1 MPILDLRFSKIKAEN
16 NNKPISKEGV
26 KVDMKVNFINI
37 EELPK
42 PENSPTSALKAD
54 FEFKLDYQKHGS
66 IVMEGYIIYG
76 DEDKKIIEVMKSWK
90 KDKSLGKEV
99 SLQLMNSILVRSN
112 VKALNLAQ
120 EINLPLHL
128 KMPTLN
134 NQK

>member
-1 MPILDLRFSKIKAEN
+1 
-16 NNKPISKEGV
+16 
-26 KVDMKVNFINI
+26 
-37 EELPK
+37 
-42 PENSPTSALKAD
+42 
-54 FEFKLDYQKHGS
+54 GS

-128 KMPTLN
+128 RMPTLS